1 MELYDKIVR
10 VINGYRHKNFN
21 HTVSKAKTYNQIV
34 TGCDQGELVVSYKPN
49 ESPDQKAQR
58 VEIYKT
64 ETTGCVHQVMT
75 QYDFVKGAPRISES
89 ISFTRDVQKSVVSS
103 LENDISAFYGGQTL
117 QQYLE
122 TQARLYCQ
130 IDPNA
135 WLLIVE
141 REPSPTVEQTKAIP
155 IVITSDCALDFVS
168 TGGITDY
175 LVVCAY
181 TTEQRWDASVV
192 YSNPTQFVNY
202 YGYEKSEVIAFVE
215 ANDKNPSYQAIK
227 NPEQY
232 EHQSVKGKTFCI
244 VRSVYTTYTFTHA
257 MRMGYTPDDKTKG
270 VTYVG
275 IFHPVEDKMKDLINA
290 KSEYDLT
297 RALHTF
303 LKQYI
308 FTDVCDYTVK
318 DETGFDRC
326 NGGVLS
332 YSNQPCPKCKGSGV
346 KAHTTTQDVIMVKRP
361 SHDEPTPVKLSEMVH
376 YASMPFDI
384 VNHQAQ
390 YIEKIKSD
398 IPKIMFGVD
407 LNARTSGMKTATEIS
422 NFFDSVYMVISAFA
436 EKISQ
441 LYVFS
446 VRCIAEIKGI
456 SEKVNV
462 THRYPKTFKMETVS
476 ELMTMR
482 ELAEKS
488 GASGEIIWGI
498 DLRISE
504 IQNRDSPME
513 LEIQRLKHRYRPFKD
528 ISKVDRTVLM
538 ADLPID
544 NDYKILYNF
553 LDVILD
559 RIVRKK
565 PNFTLIPMEEQDKAI
580 KEEVEAIKKELKPI
594 NPTLGL

>member
-257 MRMGYTPDDKTKG
+257 MRMGYTPDDKTNG

-361 SHDEPTPVKLSEMVH
+361 SHDEQSPVKLSEMVH

-436 EKISQ
+436 ENISK
-441 LYVFS
+441 LYMFS

-456 SEKVNV
+456 DTEVNV
-462 THRYPKTFKMETVS
+462 LHRYPKTFKMETMS

-482 ELAEKS
+482 KLAEES
-488 GASGEIIWGI
+488 GASGDTIWGI

-513 LEIQRLKHRYRPFKD
+513 LELQRIKHRYRPFKD
-528 ISKVDRTVLM
+528 ISKTERTVLM
-538 ADLPID
+538 ADMPID
-544 NDYKILYNF
+544 SDYKIMYNF
-553 LDVILD
+553 LDVIFE
-559 RIVRKK
+559 RAVRKK

>member
-215 ANDKNPSYQAIK
+215 ANDKNQSYQAIK

-257 MRMGYTPDDKTKG
+257 MRMGYTPDDKTNG

-361 SHDEPTPVKLSEMVH
+361 SHDEQSPVKLSEMVH

-565 PNFTLIPMEEQDKAI
+565 PNFTLIPIEEQDKAV

-594 NPTLGL
+594 TPTLGL

>member
-361 SHDEPTPVKLSEMVH
+361 SHDEQSPVKLSEMVH

-462 THRYPKTFKMETVS
+462 THRYPKTFKMETMS

-482 ELAEKS
+482 KLAEES
-488 GASGEIIWGI
+488 GASGDTIWGI

-513 LEIQRLKHRYRPFKD
+513 LELQRIKHRYRPFKD
-528 ISKVDRTVLM
+528 ISKTERTVLM
-538 ADLPID
+538 ADMPID
-544 NDYKILYNF
+544 SDYKIMYNF
-553 LDVILD
+553 LDVIFE
-559 RIVRKK
+559 RAVRKK

>member
-1 MELYDKIVR
+1 
-10 VINGYRHKNFN
+10 
-21 HTVSKAKTYNQIV
+21 
-34 TGCDQGELVVSYKPN
+34 
-49 ESPDQKAQR
+49 
-58 VEIYKT
+58 
-64 ETTGCVHQVMT
+64 
-75 QYDFVKGAPRISES
+75 
-89 ISFTRDVQKSVVSS
+89 
-103 LENDISAFYGGQTL
+103 
-117 QQYLE
+117 
-122 TQARLYCQ
+122 
-130 IDPNA
+130 
-135 WLLIVE
+135 
-141 REPSPTVEQTKAIP
+141 
-155 IVITSDCALDFVS
+155 
-168 TGGITDY
+168 
-175 LVVCAY
+175 
-181 TTEQRWDASVV
+181 
-192 YSNPTQFVNY
+192 
-202 YGYEKSEVIAFVE
+202 
-215 ANDKNPSYQAIK
+215 
-227 NPEQY
+227 
-232 EHQSVKGKTFCI
+232 
-244 VRSVYTTYTFTHA
+244 
-257 MRMGYTPDDKTKG
+257 
-270 VTYVG
+270 
-275 IFHPVEDKMKDLINA
+275 MKDLINA

-361 SHDEPTPVKLSEMVH
+361 SHDEQSPVKLSEMVH

-565 PNFTLIPMEEQDKAI
+565 PNFTLIPIEEQDKAV

-594 NPTLGL
+594 TPTLGL

>member
-257 MRMGYTPDDKTKG
+257 MRMGYTPDDKTNG

-361 SHDEPTPVKLSEMVH
+361 SHDEQSPVKLSEMVH

-565 PNFTLIPMEEQDKAI
+565 PNFTLIPIEEQDKAV

-594 NPTLGL
+594 TPTLGL

>member
-488 GASGEIIWGI
+488 GASGDTIWGI

-513 LEIQRLKHRYRPFKD
+513 LELQRIKHRYRPFKD
-528 ISKVDRTVLM
+528 ISKTERTVLM
-538 ADLPID
+538 ADMPID
-544 NDYKILYNF
+544 SDYKIMYNF
-553 LDVILD
+553 LDVIFE
-559 RIVRKK
+559 RAVRKK
-565 PNFTLIPMEEQDKAI
+565 PNFTLIPIEEQDKAI

>member
-257 MRMGYTPDDKTKG
+257 MRMGYTPDDKTNG

-361 SHDEPTPVKLSEMVH
+361 SHDEQSPVKLSEMVH

-488 GASGEIIWGI
+488 GASGDTIWGI

-513 LEIQRLKHRYRPFKD
+513 LELQRIKHRYRPFKD
-528 ISKVDRTVLM
+528 ISKTERTVLM
-538 ADLPID
+538 ADMPID
-544 NDYKILYNF
+544 SDYKIMYNF
-553 LDVILD
+553 LDVIFE
-559 RIVRKK
+559 RAVRKK

>member
-257 MRMGYTPDDKTKG
+257 MRMGYTPDDKTNG

-361 SHDEPTPVKLSEMVH
+361 SHDEQSPVKLSEMVH

-565 PNFTLIPMEEQDKAI
+565 PNFTLIPIEEQDKAV

>member
-361 SHDEPTPVKLSEMVH
+361 SHDEQSPVKLSEMVH

-488 GASGEIIWGI
+488 GASGDTIWGI

-513 LEIQRLKHRYRPFKD
+513 LELQRIKHRYRPFKD
-528 ISKVDRTVLM
+528 ISKTERTVLM
-538 ADLPID
+538 ADMPID
-544 NDYKILYNF
+544 SDYKIMYNF
-553 LDVILD
+553 LDVIFE
-559 RIVRKK
+559 RAVRKK
-565 PNFTLIPMEEQDKAI
+565 PNFTLIPIEEQDKAI

>member
-361 SHDEPTPVKLSEMVH
+361 SHDEQSPVKLSEMVH

-565 PNFTLIPMEEQDKAI
+565 PNFTLIPIEEQDKAV

-594 NPTLGL
+594 TPTLGL